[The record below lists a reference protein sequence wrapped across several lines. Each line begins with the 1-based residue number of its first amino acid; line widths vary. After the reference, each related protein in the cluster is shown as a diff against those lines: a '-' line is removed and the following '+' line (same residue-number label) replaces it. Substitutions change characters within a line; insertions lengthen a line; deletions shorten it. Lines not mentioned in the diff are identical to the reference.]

1 MTTANPK
8 GLGPRMLAL
17 HPRHRIVVSAYLDTG
32 VKFHAGKNAGYK
44 GKSVYQVLDREDVS
58 LAIVEETRRRLMLD
72 LPQHV
77 QWIKD
82 LASGEAGRDEQPV
95 PMGVRLRAAEF
106 LTSRGGLHEI
116 QELHAV
122 VDVNVTIIDKW
133 KKLVALYKSQ
143 GKDTTL
149 LLENLP
155 ENERLLITQGTEEDI
170 SDVEFVNIGD
180 DGVEY

>member
-1 MTTANPK
+1 MIGIA
-8 GLGPRMLAL
+8 
-17 HPRHRIVVSAYLDTG
+17 VV
-32 VKFHAGKNAGYK
+32 
-44 GKSVYQVLDREDVS
+44 
-58 LAIVEETRRRLMLD
+58 
-72 LPQHV
+72 
-77 QWIKD
+77 
-82 LASGEAGRDEQPV
+82 V
-95 PMGVRLRAAEF
+95 P
-106 LTSRGGLHEI
+106 